1 MEATTPDA
9 AAGDVSATSEE
20 VEAEEPAK
28 VPASERRRAAEALVA
43 VWTDLARDLALC
55 AVDRPGDV
63 RELGLLDETRAV
75 AAGLDA
81 EAIAAYLDR
90 LGRASVFL
98 RGNVSPGLVLDDLA
112 VTWPRPRGV
121 AA

>member
-1 MEATTPDA
+1 VDAPAADASNGDAPSGPEA
-9 AAGDVSATSEE
+9 
-20 VEAEEPAK
+20 EAEEPAK

-43 VWTDLARDLALC
+43 IWTDLARDLALC

-63 RELGLLDETRAV
+63 RELGLLDETRTV
-75 AAGLDA
+75 AARLA
-81 EAIAAYLDR
+81 PEAITAYLDR
-90 LGRASVFL
+90 LGRASVLL

-112 VTWPRPRGV
+112 VAWPRPLRP

>member
-1 MEATTPDA
+1 MANH
-9 AAGDVSATSEE
+9 AGQELPEGVGAGIGEDLPGRPLLLD
-20 VEAEEPAK
+20 PAQ
-28 VPASERRRAAEALVA
+28 AQED
-43 VWTDLARDLALC
+43 DLARDLALC